1 MQQQPQQQQQPKSI
15 LVIDDDADI
24 TRVIKR
30 SLQQQQMQKGFD
42 FDVKVFNDSQNALK
56 YFKTNP
62 NNILAIITDI
72 RIPGMS
78 GLDLLSRVKKINPDV
93 KVFLI
98 TGFDID
104 MIQPEVDSLDLDII
118 QVFQKPLFDEGMS
131 KKVIEHLQSKT

>member
-1 MQQQPQQQQQPKSI
+1 MQQQPQQQQPKSI

-30 SLQQQQMQKGFD
+30 SLQQQMQKGFD
-42 FDVKVFNDSQNALK
+42 YDVKVFNDSQNTLE

-62 NNILAIITDI
+62 NNIFAIITDL

-104 MIQPEVDSLDLDII
+104 LIQPEVDSLDLDII
-118 QVFQKPLFDEGMS
+118 QVFQKPLFDEDMS
-131 KKVIEHLQSKT
+131 KKVIEYLQTKT

>member
-1 MQQQPQQQQQPKSI
+1 MQQQPQQQQPKSI

-42 FDVKVFNDSQNALK
+42 YDVKVFNDSQNALE

>member
-1 MQQQPQQQQQPKSI
+1 
-15 LVIDDDADI
+15 VIDDDADI

-42 FDVKVFNDSQNALK
+42 YDVKVFNDSQNALK

-78 GLDLLSRVKKINPDV
+78 GLDLLSRAKKINPDV

-104 MIQPEVDSLDLDII
+104 LIQPEVDSLDLDII

-131 KKVIEHLQSKT
+131 KKVIEHLQTKT